1 MSKET
6 NNIGQRMDRLPM
18 SKWHMSVFWL
28 IGFGVL
34 IDGFDNYSGGVILAQ
49 LIKNGWSNNFL
60 NAAFTS
66 STMVGLFLGSLFAG
80 FSGDHW
86 GRKFAYQVNLLI
98 FGIASLAAAFT
109 TSMTI
114 LIVLRGII
122 GFGLGAELVV
132 GFGTF
137 AEFVPAKIRGRWT
150 ATLSLLANCAP
161 PLATLIGLIVMSSLG
176 PNYGWRAMFI
186 IGGIAALVLWYA
198 RHDLP
203 ESPRWHAS
211 RGDFDKANEILT
223 EVEKGIE
230 KEQGIKLPL
239 VKKVKVLDSSQD
251 IKNIPFSS
259 LFKGTLLKRT
269 IIGSSMLIAMNTAVY
284 SITTWIPTIFVKSG
298 ITVTKS
304 IFMTTI
310 ILFGAPF
317 GIFIASRIIDK
328 FPRKLMGSTLLIIIA
343 ILGYIYSLQTSE
355 TLILIIG
362 FILISVLYMYVCFAC
377 SVYVPELWP
386 TEARLRGLGL
396 CNAVGR
402 AVTIFTPF
410 GVAWIMTQYGSVAV
424 FLTIGAILVIV
435 AVVIATIGIETRQK
449 TVEEIGREAGIIP
462 VFPETRNEEF

>member
-1 MSKET
+1 MSVEA
-6 NNIGQRMDRLPM
+6 NNIGQRMDRLPI

-28 IGFGVL
+28 IGFGIL
-34 IDGFDNYSGGVILAQ
+34 IDGFDNYSGGAVLAQ
-49 LIKNGWSNNFL
+49 LVKNGWSNNYL

-66 STMVGLFLGSLFAG
+66 ATMIGLFFGSLFAG

-98 FGIASLAAAFT
+98 FGVASIAAAFAT
-109 TSMTI
+109 NMTI
-114 LIVLRGII
+114 LIVLRGIV

-137 AEFVPAKIRGRWT
+137 TEFVPAKTRGKWT
-150 ATLSLLANCAP
+150 STLSLLSNCAP
-161 PLATLIGLIVMSSLG
+161 PLALLVGLIVMSSLG

-186 IGGIAALVLWYA
+186 IGGVAALILWYA
-198 RHDLP
+198 RHDMP
-203 ESPRWHAS
+203 ESPRWYAA
-211 RGDFDKANEILT
+211 RGDFAKADEILT
-223 EVEKGIE
+223 AVEKRIE
-230 KEQGIKLPL
+230 KEQGFKLPVVKTVEASNL
-239 VKKVKVLDSSQD
+239 PQEVKK
-251 IKNIPFSS
+251 IAFSS
-259 LFKGTLLKRT
+259 LFKGALLRRT
-269 IIGSSMLIAMNTAVY
+269 IIGSCMLIAMNTAVY

-304 IFMTTI
+304 IFMTTV

-317 GIFIASRIIDK
+317 GVFIASRIVDK
-328 FPRKLMGSTLLIIIA
+328 FPRKWMGCTLLIVIA

-355 TLILIIG
+355 TLIIIIG

-410 GVAWIMTQYGSVAV
+410 GVAWIMTKYGSVAV
-424 FLTIGAILVIV
+424 FITIGVILGIV
-435 AVVIATIGIETRQK
+435 ALVIATIGIETRQK
-449 TVEEIGREAGIIP
+449 TVEEIGREIGM
-462 VFPETRNEEF
+462 

>member
-1 MSKET
+1 MSVET
-6 NNIGQRMDRLPM
+6 NNIGKRMDRLPI

-28 IGFGVL
+28 IGFGIL
-34 IDGFDNYSGGVILAQ
+34 IDGFDNYSGGAVLAQ
-49 LIKNGWSNNFL
+49 LVKNGWSNNYL

-66 STMVGLFLGSLFAG
+66 TTMIGLFFGSLFAG

-98 FGIASLAAAFT
+98 FGVASIAAAFT
-109 TSMTI
+109 TNMTT

-137 AEFVPAKIRGRWT
+137 AEFVPAKTRGRWT
-150 ATLSLLANCAP
+150 STLSLLSNCAP
-161 PLATLIGLIVMSSLG
+161 PIALLVGLIVMSSLG
-176 PNYGWRAMFI
+176 PNYGWRAMFM
-186 IGGIAALVLWYA
+186 IGGIAALILWYA

-203 ESPRWHAS
+203 ESPRWYAS
-211 RGDFDKANEILT
+211 RGDFAKADEILS
-223 EVEKGIE
+223 EVEKRIE
-230 KEQGIKLPL
+230 KEQGIKLSL
-239 VKKVKVLDSSQD
+239 VTEIEALNSSQD

-259 LFKGTLLKRT
+259 LFKGALLRRT
-269 IIGSSMLIAMNTAVY
+269 IIGSCMLIAMNTAVY

-304 IFMTTI
+304 IFMTTV

-317 GIFIASRIIDK
+317 GVFIASRIVDR
-328 FPRKLMGSTLLIIIA
+328 FPRKWMGFTLLIVIA
-343 ILGYIYSLQTSE
+343 IFGYIYSLQTSE

-396 CNAVGR
+396 CNAIGR
-402 AVTIFTPF
+402 CVTIFTPF
-410 GVAWIMTQYGSVAV
+410 GVAWIMTKYGSVAV
-424 FLTIGAILVIV
+424 FLTIGAILGIV
-435 AVVIATIGIETRQK
+435 AIVIATIGIETRQK
-449 TVEEIGREAGIIP
+449 TVEEIGRELGM
-462 VFPETRNEEF
+462 